1 MALFRKKAPLSR
13 TEVLE
18 TPQYGWIWKP
28 LVAVVVIYL
37 LACILLGIWWSW
49 TPSPTDPQQAVEQ
62 QRGFPQSVDTRGGD
76 TQSPVPPGETLLA
89 SNISIIDTLLDKS
102 GGYLRND
109 VMPPGLWLD
118 NMPNWEKG
126 VTQQVRDAV
135 ASLGATLDV
144 GSAPLGQ
151 ANDELSGDLDSWR
164 WPASER
170 VLRAARNNLGEAFT
184 ALENASGQRGANQG
198 SSNQDSA
205 DQDSSGQGASDQ
217 SSSNQDSADQG
228 ASDQSA
234 SNQDSSGQGSTE
246 QSSAGQGS
254 SDQGAADT
262 ASPNELDASALRE
275 WLAQVEKRLQTQ
287 TRQLAANVGQSPS
300 GDQQNDSTPWLRID
314 NVFFEARGTTW
325 ALAQL
330 MRAARIDYADA
341 IDSSGAGADFDQ
353 LIAELESSQARVW
366 SPVILNGSG
375 FGLFANHSLMMA
387 NYTVRASQLVEKIR
401 NQL

>member
-1 MALFRKKAPLSR
+1 MALFRKKVPLSR

-28 LVAVVVIYL
+28 LVALIVIYL
-37 LACILLGIWWSW
+37 LACIVLGIWWSL
-49 TPSPTDPQQAVEQ
+49 TPSPTDPRQAVEQ
-62 QRGFPQSVDTRGGD
+62 QRGFPQSVDTGD
-76 TQSPVPPGETLLA
+76 GNEAQSQPAVTPGEALLA
-89 SNISIIDTLLDKS
+89 SNLTILDTLLDKP

-118 NMPNWEKG
+118 NMPSWESG

-135 ASLGATLDV
+135 ASLGRALSV
-144 GSAPLGQ
+144 GSAPLSQ
-151 ANDELSGDLDSWR
+151 ANDDLSGDLDSWR
-164 WPASER
+164 WPASETA
-170 VLRAARNNLGEAFT
+170 LKAARNNLGEAFT
-184 ALENASGQRGANQG
+184 ALENATGQYA
-198 SSNQDSA
+198 SNQSP
-205 DQDSSGQGASDQ
+205 SDQ
-217 SSSNQDSADQG
+217 GTSDQG
-228 ASDQSA
+228 ASDQGA
-234 SNQDSSGQGSTE
+234 
-246 QSSAGQGS
+246 
-254 SDQGAADT
+254 SDQGTSDQEVAGETQSPAA
-262 ASPNELDASALRE
+262 PDATALRE

-287 TRQLAANVGQSPS
+287 TQRLAANVGQSPN
-300 GDQQNDSTPWLRID
+300 GDEQNDSTPWLRID

-330 MRAARIDYADA
+330 MRAARIDYADV

-375 FGLFANHSLMMA
+375 FGLFANHSLMLA

>member
-28 LVAVVVIYL
+28 LVALVVIYL
-37 LACILLGIWWSW
+37 LVCIVLGIWWSW
-49 TPSPTDPQQAVEQ
+49 TPSPTDPRQAVQ
-62 QRGFPQSVDTRGGD
+62 MQRGFPQSVDTGGD
-76 TQSPVPPGETLLA
+76 DAQSPPAIAPGEALLA
-89 SNISIIDTLLDKS
+89 SNISILDTLLDKP

-118 NMPNWEKG
+118 NMPNWEAG
-126 VTQQVRDAV
+126 VTRQVRDAV
-135 ASLGATLDV
+135 TLLGEALSAGD
-144 GSAPLGQ
+144 APLAQ
-151 ANDELSGDLDSWR
+151 ANESLAGDLESWR
-164 WPASER
+164 WPASET

-184 ALENASGQRGANQG
+184 AVENAAG
-198 SSNQDSA
+198 SRAPNQDTA
-205 DQDSSGQGASDQ
+205 AEP
-217 SSSNQDSADQG
+217 
-228 ASDQSA
+228 
-234 SNQDSSGQGSTE
+234 ST
-246 QSSAGQGS
+246 Q
-254 SDQGAADT
+254 
-262 ASPNELDASALRE
+262 LDAAALSD
-275 WLAQVEKRLQTQ
+275 WLAQVQQRLEAQ
-287 TRQLAANVGQSPS
+287 TRQLAANVGQSPN
-300 GDQQNDSTPWLRID
+300 GDEQDDSTPWLRID

-330 MRAARIDYADA
+330 MQAARIDYADA
-341 IDSSGAGADFDQ
+341 IESSGVGADFDQ
-353 LIAELESSQARVW
+353 LVAELESSQARVW

>member
-28 LVAVVVIYL
+28 LVALVVIYL
-37 LACILLGIWWSW
+37 LACIVLGIWWSW
-49 TPSPTDPQQAVEQ
+49 TPSPTDPKQAVEQ

-76 TQSPVPPGETLLA
+76 EPQSPAPGETLLA
-89 SNISIIDTLLDKS
+89 SNIAIIDTLLDKS

-126 VTQQVRDAV
+126 VTQQVHDAV
-135 ASLGATLDV
+135 ASLGSALDV
-144 GSAPLGQ
+144 GSAPLGE

-164 WPASER
+164 WPASEN
-170 VLRAARNNLGEAFT
+170 VLRSARNNLGEAFT
-184 ALENASGQRGANQG
+184 ALENASGQHGANQG
-198 SSNQDSA
+198 ASNQATSG
-205 DQDSSGQGASDQ
+205 QGSSGQGASDQ
-217 SSSNQDSADQG
+217 G
-228 ASDQSA
+228 TSDQSA
-234 SNQDSSGQGSTE
+234 SGQDSSDQGGSGQDSSGQG
-246 QSSAGQGS
+246 AV
-254 SDQGAADT
+254 ADT
-262 ASPNELDASALRE
+262 ASPDAPDASALRE

-287 TRQLAANVGQSPS
+287 TQQLAANVGQSPS

-314 NVFFEARGTTW
+314 DVFFEARGATW

-341 IDSSGAGADFDQ
+341 IEDSGAGADFDQ
-353 LIAELESSQARVW
+353 LIAELESSQGRVW

>member
-28 LVAVVVIYL
+28 LVALVVIYL
-37 LACILLGIWWSW
+37 LVCIVLGIWWSW
-49 TPSPTDPQQAVEQ
+49 TPSPTDPRQAVQ
-62 QRGFPQSVDTRGGD
+62 MQRGFPQSVDTGGD
-76 TQSPVPPGETLLA
+76 DAQPPPAIAPGEALLA
-89 SNISIIDTLLDKS
+89 SNISILDTLLDKP

-118 NMPNWEKG
+118 NMPNWEAG
-126 VTQQVRDAV
+126 VTRQVRDAV
-135 ASLGATLDV
+135 TLLGESLSV
-144 GSAPLGQ
+144 GDAPLTQ
-151 ANDELSGDLDSWR
+151 ANESLAGDLESWR
-164 WPASER
+164 WPASET

-184 ALENASGQRGANQG
+184 AVENAAGPGAP
-198 SSNQDSA
+198 NQDA
-205 DQDSSGQGASDQ
+205 ATP
-217 SSSNQDSADQG
+217 AE
-228 ASDQSA
+228 
-234 SNQDSSGQGSTE
+234 STS
-246 QSSAGQGS
+246 Q
-254 SDQGAADT
+254 
-262 ASPNELDASALRE
+262 LDAAALSD
-275 WLAQVEKRLQTQ
+275 WLSQVQQRLETQ
-287 TRQLAANVGQSPS
+287 TRQLAANVGQSPN
-300 GDQQNDSTPWLRID
+300 GDEQDDSTPWLRID

-330 MRAARIDYADA
+330 MQAARIDYADA
-341 IDSSGAGADFDQ
+341 IESSGVGADFDQ
-353 LIAELESSQARVW
+353 LVAELESSQARVW

>member
-28 LVAVVVIYL
+28 LVALVVIYL
-37 LACILLGIWWSW
+37 LVCIVLGIWWSW
-49 TPSPTDPQQAVEQ
+49 TPSPTDPRQAVQ
-62 QRGFPQSVDTRGGD
+62 MQRGFPQSVDTGGD
-76 TQSPVPPGETLLA
+76 DAQPPPAIAPGEALLA
-89 SNISIIDTLLDKS
+89 SNISILDTLLDKP

-118 NMPNWEKG
+118 NMPNWEAG
-126 VTQQVRDAV
+126 VTRQVRDAV
-135 ASLGATLDV
+135 TLLGESLSAGD
-144 GSAPLGQ
+144 APLAQ
-151 ANDELSGDLDSWR
+151 ANESLAGDLESWR
-164 WPASER
+164 WPASET

-184 ALENASGQRGANQG
+184 AVENAAGPGAP
-198 SSNQDSA
+198 NQDA
-205 DQDSSGQGASDQ
+205 AASTD
-217 SSSNQDSADQG
+217 AP
-228 ASDQSA
+228 AS
-234 SNQDSSGQGSTE
+234 
-246 QSSAGQGS
+246 
-254 SDQGAADT
+254 
-262 ASPNELDASALRE
+262 LDASALSD
-275 WLAQVEKRLQTQ
+275 WLAQVQQRLEAQ
-287 TRQLAANVGQSPS
+287 TRQLAANVGQSPN
-300 GDQQNDSTPWLRID
+300 GDEQDDSTPWLRID

-330 MRAARIDYADA
+330 MQAARIDYADA
-341 IDSSGAGADFDQ
+341 IESSGVGADFDQ
-353 LIAELESSQARVW
+353 LVAELESSQARVW

>member
-28 LVAVVVIYL
+28 LVALVVIYL
-37 LACILLGIWWSW
+37 LVCIVLGIWWSW
-49 TPSPTDPQQAVEQ
+49 TPSPTDPRQAVEM
-62 QRGFPQSVDTRGGD
+62 QRGFPQSVDTGGD
-76 TQSPVPPGETLLA
+76 DAQSPPAIAPGEALLA
-89 SNISIIDTLLDKS
+89 SNISILDTLLDKP

-118 NMPNWEKG
+118 NMPNWEAG
-126 VTQQVRDAV
+126 VTRQVRDAV
-135 ASLGATLDV
+135 TLLGESLSV
-144 GSAPLGQ
+144 GDAPLTQ
-151 ANDELSGDLDSWR
+151 ANESLAGDLESWR
-164 WPASER
+164 WPASET

-184 ALENASGQRGANQG
+184 AVENAAGPGAP
-198 SSNQDSA
+198 NQDA
-205 DQDSSGQGASDQ
+205 ATP
-217 SSSNQDSADQG
+217 AE
-228 ASDQSA
+228 
-234 SNQDSSGQGSTE
+234 STS
-246 QSSAGQGS
+246 Q
-254 SDQGAADT
+254 
-262 ASPNELDASALRE
+262 LDAAALSD
-275 WLAQVEKRLQTQ
+275 WLSQVQQRLEAQ
-287 TRQLAANVGQSPS
+287 TRQLAANVGQSPN
-300 GDQQNDSTPWLRID
+300 GDEQDDSTPWLRID

-330 MRAARIDYADA
+330 MQAARIDYADA
-341 IDSSGAGADFDQ
+341 IESSGVGADFDQ
-353 LIAELESSQARVW
+353 LVAELESSQARVW

>member
-28 LVAVVVIYL
+28 LVALVVIYL
-37 LACILLGIWWSW
+37 LACIVLGIWWSW
-49 TPSPTDPQQAVEQ
+49 TPSPTDPKQAVEQ

-76 TQSPVPPGETLLA
+76 EPQSPASGETLLA
-89 SNISIIDTLLDKS
+89 SNIAIIDTLLDKS

-135 ASLGATLDV
+135 ASLGSALDV
-144 GSAPLGQ
+144 GSAPLGE

-164 WPASER
+164 WPASEN
-170 VLRAARNNLGEAFT
+170 VLRSARNNLGEAFT
-184 ALENASGQRGANQG
+184 ALENASGQHGANQG
-198 SSNQDSA
+198 
-205 DQDSSGQGASDQ
+205 
-217 SSSNQDSADQG
+217 
-228 ASDQSA
+228 A
-234 SNQDSSGQGSTE
+234 SNQATS
-246 QSSAGQGS
+246 GQGS
-254 SDQGAADT
+254 SDQGASGQGSADQGASAQDSSDQGVSGQGLSDQDAVADT
-262 ASPNELDASALRE
+262 ASPDAPDASALRE

-287 TRQLAANVGQSPS
+287 TQQLAANVGQSPS

-314 NVFFEARGTTW
+314 DVFFEARGTTW

-341 IDSSGAGADFDQ
+341 IEDSGAGGDFDQ
-353 LIAELESSQARVW
+353 LIAELESSQGRVW

>member
-28 LVAVVVIYL
+28 LVALVVIYL
-37 LACILLGIWWSW
+37 LACIVLGIWWSW
-49 TPSPTDPQQAVEQ
+49 TPSPSDPKQAVEQ

-76 TQSPVPPGETLLA
+76 ESQSPAPGETLLA
-89 SNISIIDTLLDKS
+89 SNIAIIDTLLDKS

-135 ASLGATLDV
+135 ASLGSALDV
-144 GSAPLGQ
+144 GSAPLGE

-164 WPASER
+164 WPASEN
-170 VLRAARNNLGEAFT
+170 VLRSARNNLGEAFT
-184 ALENASGQRGANQG
+184 ALENASGQHGANQG
-198 SSNQDSA
+198 
-205 DQDSSGQGASDQ
+205 
-217 SSSNQDSADQG
+217 
-228 ASDQSA
+228 A
-234 SNQDSSGQGSTE
+234 SNQATS
-246 QSSAGQGS
+246 GQGS
-254 SDQGAADT
+254 SDQGASGQGSADQATSGQDSSGQGAPDQDAVADT
-262 ASPNELDASALRE
+262 ASPDAPDASALRE

-287 TRQLAANVGQSPS
+287 TQQLAANVGQSPS

-314 NVFFEARGTTW
+314 DVFFEARGTTW

-341 IDSSGAGADFDQ
+341 IEDSGAGGDFDQ
-353 LIAELESSQARVW
+353 LIAELESSQGRVW

>member
-28 LVAVVVIYL
+28 LVALVVIYL
-37 LACILLGIWWSW
+37 LACIVLGIWWSW
-49 TPSPTDPQQAVEQ
+49 TPSPTDPKQAVEQ

-76 TQSPVPPGETLLA
+76 EPQSPASGETLLA
-89 SNISIIDTLLDKS
+89 SNIAIIDTLLDKS

-135 ASLGATLDV
+135 ASLGSALDV
-144 GSAPLGQ
+144 GSAPLGE

-164 WPASER
+164 WPASEN
-170 VLRAARNNLGEAFT
+170 VLRSARNNLGEAFT
-184 ALENASGQRGANQG
+184 ALENASGQHGANQG
-198 SSNQDSA
+198 
-205 DQDSSGQGASDQ
+205 
-217 SSSNQDSADQG
+217 
-228 ASDQSA
+228 A
-234 SNQDSSGQGSTE
+234 SNQATS
-246 QSSAGQGS
+246 GQGS
-254 SDQGAADT
+254 SDQGASGQGSADQGASAQDSSDQGVSGQGLSDQDAVADT
-262 ASPNELDASALRE
+262 ASPDAPDASALRE

-287 TRQLAANVGQSPS
+287 TQQLAANVGQSPS

-314 NVFFEARGTTW
+314 DVFFEARGTTW

-330 MRAARIDYADA
+330 MRAARIDYANA
-341 IDSSGAGADFDQ
+341 IEDSGAGGDFDQ
-353 LIAELESSQARVW
+353 LIAELESSQGRVW

>member
-28 LVAVVVIYL
+28 LVALVVIYL
-37 LACILLGIWWSW
+37 LACIVLGIWWSW
-49 TPSPTDPQQAVEQ
+49 TPSPTDPKQAVEQ

-76 TQSPVPPGETLLA
+76 ESQSPAPGETLLA
-89 SNISIIDTLLDKS
+89 SNIAIIDTLLDKS

-135 ASLGATLDV
+135 ASLGSALDV
-144 GSAPLGQ
+144 GSAPLGE

-164 WPASER
+164 WPASEN
-170 VLRAARNNLGEAFT
+170 VLRSARNNLGEAFT
-184 ALENASGQRGANQG
+184 ALENASGQHGANQG
-198 SSNQDSA
+198 ASNQA
-205 DQDSSGQGASDQ
+205 TAGQGSSGQGASDQ
-217 SSSNQDSADQG
+217 G
-228 ASDQSA
+228 TSDQSA
-234 SNQDSSGQGSTE
+234 SGQDSSDQGGSGQDSSGQG
-246 QSSAGQGS
+246 AV
-254 SDQGAADT
+254 ADT
-262 ASPNELDASALRE
+262 ASPDAPDASALRE

-287 TRQLAANVGQSPS
+287 TQQLAANVGQSPS

-314 NVFFEARGTTW
+314 DVFFEARGTTW

-341 IDSSGAGADFDQ
+341 IEDSGAGGDFDQ
-353 LIAELESSQARVW
+353 LIAELESSQGRVW